1 MSSPGNG
8 SSHDYSTQEGVG
20 VNNMQSGCGQGF
32 PLQPRSRLV
41 LIKGGRDML
50 LIPSMFIL
58 RKTANYNQDY
68 NQGWNKILI
77 ALNDLIIL
85 SLNVL

>member
-1 MSSPGNG
+1 
-8 SSHDYSTQEGVG
+8 
-20 VNNMQSGCGQGF
+20 MQSGYGQGF
-32 PLQPRSRLV
+32 LLQPRSGLV

-77 ALNDLIIL
+77 ALNDLIIP

>member
-8 SSHDYSTQEGVG
+8 SSHDYPTQEGVG
-20 VNNMQSGCGQGF
+20 INNMQSGCGQGF
-32 PLQPRSRLV
+32 LLQPRSRLV
-41 LIKGGRDML
+41 LIKGGGDVL
-50 LIPSMFIL
+50 LIPSMFVL

-77 ALNDLIIL
+77 ALNDLIIP